1 MPTFDNDS
9 LHREITNL
17 SDRVDSKD
25 KEVSTLINL
34 MIQTSDRVSDNL
46 VKLTQVVSNVT
57 VLERTQEE
65 QQRSINDIKN
75 RVAENE
81 VNIKLS
87 LLDKQHIK
95 QSLEEIKTNQK
106 EARAMVCKVF
116 SAIVVL
122 AIVGGITAKFI

>member
-57 VLERTQEE
+57 VLESTQEE

-75 RVAENE
+75 RVAEKE
-81 VNIKLS
+81 VNSKLS

-106 EARAMVCKVF
+106 EARAMVGKVF

>member
-81 VNIKLS
+81 VNSKLS

-95 QSLEEIKTNQK
+95 QSLEEIKTNQ
-106 EARAMVCKVF
+106 RVQR
-116 SAIVVL
+116 I
-122 AIVGGITAKFI
+122 